1 MTDHAVLHYG
11 VMLKHKRPLIAGM
24 TLEAEV
30 VYTLIGL
37 QHGLAEVIASMWV
50 MAIRAAHLALFDGVM
65 GSK

>member
-1 MTDHAVLHYG
+1 
-11 VMLKHKRPLIAGM
+11 M